1 MQKPLAGIRVLDL
14 SIWQQGTYATA
25 LLADLGADVIKIEER
40 QSGDPGRYAWIQ
52 PDLGLSSYFEA
63 HNRGKRSIAL
73 DLKHPGGIDVFM
85 RLAST
90 ADVFSNNFRIA
101 AIARLGLAYEAVAA
115 VSPRIVYVQ
124 ASGYGPLGPDAD
136 AGAFDFLAQA
146 RGGFAS
152 TNGEP
157 DDPPIP
163 AQVPIADQVG
173 ALHAA
178 IAILT
183 GLVSRNTTGH
193 GIKLDTS
200 LLGSQISMQSFDI
213 ANFLFIDKLRARSHR
228 GGSRPFWREYLAGDG
243 NWFIIGMLLDRAWPE
258 VCALIGRKD
267 LVADERFD
275 TFIKRIGTNAKAL
288 IAILD
293 DAFATGTA
301 RDWVARLNDAGML
314 AAVVQNYA
322 QVVDDPQILANQYI
336 QHVPHPGHAPVRIP
350 SSGIAVDGEPVRID
364 RLAPQHGEHTEE
376 VLLEAGFTW
385 DEIGALHAAAV
396 IGPAA
401 VHATSGNR

>member
-1 MQKPLAGIRVLDL
+1 MHKPLTGVRVLDL

-40 QSGDPGRYAWIQ
+40 RSGDPGRYAWIN
-52 PDLGLSSYFEA
+52 PKLGLSSYFEA

-73 DLKHPGGIDVFM
+73 DLKHPRGIEVFM
-85 RLAST
+85 RLARG

-101 AIARLGLAYEAVAA
+101 AIERLGLGYDA
-115 VSPRIVYVQ
+115 VSAANAAIVYVQ
-124 ASGYGPLGPDAD
+124 ASGYGPLGPDRD

-173 ALHAA
+173 ALHVA
-178 IAILT
+178 IAILS
-183 GLVSRNTTGH
+183 GLVNRNATGR
-193 GIKLDTS
+193 GMKLDTS
-200 LLGSQISMQSFDI
+200 LLGSQISLQSFDI
-213 ANFLFIDKLRARSHR
+213 ANYLFTDKLRGRSPR
-228 GGSRPFWREYLAGDG
+228 GGSRPFWREYLGGDG
-243 NWFIIGMLLDRAWPE
+243 QWFMIGMLLDRAWPD
-258 VCALIGRKD
+258 VCRVIGRED
-267 LVADERFD
+267 LLEDERFD
-275 TFIKRIGTNAKAL
+275 GFIKRTGTNAPAL

-293 DAFATGTA
+293 DAFARAPA
-301 RDWVARLNDAGML
+301 RQWVERLNAGGMFSAL
-314 AAVVQNYA
+314 VQDYA
-322 QVVDDPQILANQYI
+322 QVASDPQILANEYI
-336 QHVPHPGHAPVRIP
+336 QEIEHPGHAPVRIP
-350 SSGIAVDGEPVRID
+350 GSGIAIDGEPARIE

-385 DEIGALHAAAV
+385 DEIGVLHSEDV

-401 VHATSGNR
+401 ADER